1 MLKSATVSYNRE
13 AGQTK
18 TAAMCDFFW
27 SKRSEMNF
35 FEFTWFKCKIN
46 KQIIFLNAVK

>member
-18 TAAMCDFFW
+18 TAAMCDFFGRKEVKW
-27 SKRSEMNF
+27 
-35 FEFTWFKCKIN
+35 T
-46 KQIIFLNAVK
+46 FLNLPGLNAKSVNK